1 MADDEPGARARR
13 PGGLREFIRVQVG
26 GDVRADVDRVIV
38 GAFIVIRITQAV
50 TVALALPRAISSASS
65 APIFLLVT
73 IGVAL
78 FSMAMAVS
86 CWREGRLSHRWGI
99 PDVLVTL
106 AALLVLPQ
114 LFPVEMWIT
123 SWVVWIPGYAIGTAA
138 GAGGW
143 VRRPR
148 WAIGVGGLIGL
159 SYFLV
164 MAIPGGVDVW
174 SLLANAA
181 SYPLFAGA
189 AAWVAAYLRALA
201 READSARAAEALA
214 VAELERERYRMLVHD
229 ASGVL
234 RMLGDDSVPEPMHQA
249 LRQQAVVEA
258 ARMRQ
263 YLGDRRPHRVREGEP
278 STLGDVVDDA
288 VQGFTDL
295 PLEFAVDLGVD
306 APLAPEV
313 ADALRRAVVTV
324 LHNVRRHAQA
334 HQVVLHAD
342 WQGPA
347 WSLSI
352 ADDGVGFD
360 PQTQPFGY
368 GLATQVLASMARHGV
383 DVDIYAQ
390 PGQGTSIRFD
400 GRTRDSAGSVGQPD
414 KSKWSPDAESF
425 TDAGQLND
433 AEQWNDAEH
442 TVAARHSGGT
452 EHTDGAGQVDGGR

>member
-1 MADDEPGARARR
+1 MGESERADQAA
-13 PGGLREFIRVQVG
+13 GLRGFIQARVG
-26 GDVRADVDRVIV
+26 GDVRRDVDRVV
-38 GAFIVIRITQAV
+38 AGAFIVIRMTQAV

-65 APIFLLVT
+65 ASAFLAVT
-73 IGVAL
+73 IAVAL
-78 FSMAMAVS
+78 FSTAMVVS
-86 CWREGRLSHRWGI
+86 TWRQGRLTLRWGI
-99 PDVLVTL
+99 ADVIVTIATL
-106 AALLVLPQ
+106 IVLPQ
-114 LFPVEMWIT
+114 LFPASMRIT

-143 VRRPR
+143 ARRPR
-148 WAIGVGGLIGL
+148 AAIAIGTAIGL
-159 SYFLV
+159 AYFTV
-164 MAIPGGVDVW
+164 MIVPGGVDVW

-201 READSARAAEALA
+201 READSARAAEAQA
-214 VAELERERYRMLVHD
+214 VAELERERYRLLVHD

-263 YLGDRRPHRVREGEP
+263 YLGDRRPHRVREGQPE
-278 STLGDVVDDA
+278 TLGEVIDAA

-295 PLEFAVDLGVD
+295 PLEFAVDLGAQ

-313 ADALRRAVVTV
+313 ADGLRRAVVTV

-334 HQVVLHAD
+334 HQVVVHAD
-342 WQGPA
+342 WVGPV

-368 GLATQVLASMARHGV
+368 GLATQVLAAMDRFGV

-390 PGQGTSIRFD
+390 PGQGTSIHFD
-400 GRTRDSAGSVGQPD
+400 GRTRDSTGSPPPIE
-414 KSKWSPDAESF
+414 SAE
-425 TDAGQLND
+425 
-433 AEQWNDAEH
+433 
-442 TVAARHSGGT
+442 
-452 EHTDGAGQVDGGR
+452 